1 MMSPMMFLKC
11 RAENCVDPDWNSV
24 RKLLTP
30 FSSYEAIGMNG
41 GICHRISS
49 ENEAASLLLSMSN
62 IVSDEIKNNAC
73 LFDDSSNNETLI
85 LKSRRVQLVPGGTT
99 RCDNSVSQF
108 TWNRVRTVSMDCS
121 SVNSSVGHQGTQV
134 STTKSEKKPN
144 RALRKAK
151 GRLSD
156 NGGRHRSKLPQ
167 MRPKSEKFTLK
178 GQKKKNDHA
187 NVGRRKAFKK
197 ILRKKFSWKNYPE
210 LEAFLVANREE
221 YLRHSA
227 LNYTIQQK
235 QYNNRLTERMLE
247 LAAEHGYIFDESE
260 FSFVTVRDRIRC
272 YFKSYVQSAKKR
284 GIIIGYAARK
294 AGLFSTEE
302 LERSAERKGEIY
314 SPEKYVL

>member
-1 MMSPMMFLKC
+1 MIFLNLN
-11 RAENCVDPDWNSV
+11 RVGSDRNFLRVDSDG
-24 RKLLTP
+24 
-30 FSSYEAIGMNG
+30 IGG
-41 GICHRISS
+41 RICHRISS

-73 LFDDSSNNETLI
+73 LLDDLSSDESLLLQSKRT
-85 LKSRRVQLVPGGTT
+85 KLVVPQGITQ
-99 RCDNSVSQF
+99 CDNFDGQF
-108 TWNRVRTVSMDCS
+108 TWNRVRTVSLDAS
-121 SVNSSVGHQGTQV
+121 SVNSSSAYQGSNL
-134 STTKSEKKPN
+134 STKRQERRSNRVLRKTKKGRGPESRDRHLAKLTPLRATSEKN
-144 RALRKAK
+144 L
-151 GRLSD
+151 
-156 NGGRHRSKLPQ
+156 
-167 MRPKSEKFTLK
+167 LK
-178 GQKKKNDHA
+178 GQMRKSINS
-187 NVGRRKAFKK
+187 NIGRRRSLKK

-247 LAAEHGYIFDESE
+247 LASEHGYIFDESE

-294 AGLFSTEE
+294 AGLLSTEE
-302 LERSAERKGEIY
+302 LERSAETKGEIY
-314 SPEKYVL
+314 CPEKTEKILFRGT